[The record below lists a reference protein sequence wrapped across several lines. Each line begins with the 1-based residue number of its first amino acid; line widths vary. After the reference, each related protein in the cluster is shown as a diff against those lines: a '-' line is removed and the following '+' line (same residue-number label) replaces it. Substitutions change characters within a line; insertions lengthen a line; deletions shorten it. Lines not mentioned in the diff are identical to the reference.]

1 MPSSPSLP
9 APSSLSAISPNT
21 PQSNPPAPTESIG
34 PGALS
39 SRLTLRNGFKFRK
52 GQEQFLVKLAAALA
66 RGESNHL
73 GVFVPGY
80 GKTITALA
88 SFAIAHAMDV
98 AKKLVV
104 FVPRGNLRD
113 QYADPAELSRLFF
126 NIGAPPFTFC
136 VADSEKVFLKN
147 LDTNIIITTY
157 QYASG
162 RGGHKALLRF
172 CSSAPC
178 MFVFDEVHHLSD
190 DGTWAQRIAEFPHTS
205 SVALSGT
212 PMRSDNKTLFGV
224 PFETR
229 LDGEQYYTALHE
241 VTMRDAHSEGR
252 ILKRVNAHIVDYR
265 LTMVRSDTGR
275 QVEMSLSKLAEIA
288 RDKQDVDAFLARK
301 KLRFHDVYLESLLA
315 PAFKTFAEKR
325 QAMSGR
331 VASNSEARN
340 HQMLV
345 IAMSNGHAAAIL
357 DFIRR
362 RFPDVAVDRIGQDVP
377 ASDRAARLAAYREGK
392 LDVMVQVDM
401 IGEGTDIKP
410 ISVIVKADLVRAWS
424 KTMQQVF
431 RGMRY
436 FNGFPANANV
446 CDIYAANDSQVVATL
461 EWITSEERLGIKW
474 KQELEDVERG
484 LGGAPT
490 ESMWEL
496 KDVEHQDIRS
506 HAMHLEL
513 FPEYASDHRTPDEER
528 ELRTARRGAV
538 ASEIAPDPRYVSNVS
553 QREAELRNECANL
566 ASRLSRVLRGRG
578 VNMSEAVIHAEAKRR
593 FAKAQ
598 EELSIRELTKK
609 QSWLVR
615 CIDAKKLLAA

>member
-1 MPSSPSLP
+1 MVPSGTIG
-9 APSSLSAISPNT
+9 ACLS
-21 PQSNPPAPTESIG
+21 
-34 PGALS
+34 
-39 SRLTLRNGFKFRK
+39 LRNGFRFRR
-52 GQEQFLVKLAAALA
+52 GQEQFLTKLAAAFE
-66 RGESNHL
+66 RSEPNHL

-88 SFAIAHAMDV
+88 SFAIAHAMGV

-113 QYADPAELSRLFF
+113 QYADPTELSRLFF
-126 NIGAPPFTFC
+126 NIGAPPFTYC
-136 VADSEKVFLKN
+136 IADSEKVFLKN
-147 LDTNIIITTY
+147 LDTTIIITTY

-162 RGGHKALLRF
+162 RGGHKALLRY
-172 CSSAPC
+172 CASAPC
-178 MFVFDEVHHLSD
+178 MFIFDEVHHLSD
-190 DGTWAQRIAEFPHTS
+190 DRTWARKIGEFPHVC

-212 PMRSDNKTLFGV
+212 PMRSDNKSLFGV
-224 PFETR
+224 PIETR
-229 LDGEQYYTALHE
+229 EDGGQYYTALHE
-241 VTMRDAHSEGR
+241 VTMRDAHAEGK

-265 LTMVRSDTGR
+265 LTMIRSDTGR

-288 RDKQDVDAFLARK
+288 RDKQDVDAFMARK

-315 PAFKTFAEKR
+315 PAFRVFSQKR
-325 QAMSGR
+325 QAMTGR
-331 VASNSEARN
+331 ASTNGEGRN

-362 RFPDVAVDRIGQDVP
+362 RFPDVSVDRIGQDVS
-377 ASDRAARLAAYREGK
+377 ASDREARLTAYREGR

-436 FNGFPANANV
+436 FSGFPAGANV

-461 EWITSEERLGIKW
+461 EWIASEERLGIRL
-474 KQELEDVERG
+474 KQEMEDAARS
-484 LGGAPT
+484 LASAPA

-496 KDVEHQDIRS
+496 KDVEHHDIRS
-506 HAMHLEL
+506 HALDLEL
-513 FPEYASDHRTPDEER
+513 FPDYAREHRSPEEER
-528 ELRTARRGAV
+528 ALRM
-538 ASEIAPDPRYVSNVS
+538 ASHAIATTGIAPDPRHVGNVS
-553 QREAELRNECANL
+553 QREAELRNECASL
-566 ASRLSRVLRGRG
+566 ASRLSRVLRSRG
-578 VNMSEAVIHAEAKRR
+578 VSMSEAVIHAEAKRR

-609 QSWLVR
+609 QSWLIR